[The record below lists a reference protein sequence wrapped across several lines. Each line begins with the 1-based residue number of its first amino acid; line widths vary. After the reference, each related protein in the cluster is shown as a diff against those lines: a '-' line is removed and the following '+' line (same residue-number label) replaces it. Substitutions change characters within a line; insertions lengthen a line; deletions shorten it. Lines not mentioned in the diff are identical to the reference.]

1 MKKIIY
7 RNFLFS
13 FLLISSFIVLSVNAQ
28 SKSEKLIGS
37 IETGFTAPIWS
48 PDGSM
53 IAFTSA
59 KYKGIWI
66 INLANKN
73 IKQITDEAA
82 AGFGFKW
89 ASDSRTILTRVA
101 KYEGPKRYNAV
112 KTFNIETGAS
122 TQLTDYRTMM
132 PGLPSFTSGDNKVFM
147 YGRQNLEI
155 FDSGIETNS
164 LKKSNNS
171 LKIVYLKDDKIAV
184 EDLKTSQINTY
195 EPVKNERVLNLMTS
209 PDGNKVTFE
218 IIGGDM
224 YVMNIDGTG
233 LKDLGKGNRPKWS
246 PDNQHIVYMIT
257 EDDGYQMLSSDIY
270 TINIDGTNKINLT
283 NTDDKLEM
291 DPDWSPD
298 GNKIAYDVLDE
309 GAIYIITINN

>member
-13 FLLISSFIVLSVNAQ
+13 FVLISSFFVLSVNAQ
-28 SKSEKLIGS
+28 SKPEKLVGS
-37 IETGFTAPIWS
+37 IETGFTAPVWS

-59 KYKGIWI
+59 KYKGIWTI
-66 INLANKN
+66 ILENKN
-73 IKQITDEAA
+73 VKQITGESA

-89 ASDSRTILTRVA
+89 SDDSKTILTRVA

-112 KTFNIETGAS
+112 KTFNVETGTS
-122 TQLTDYRTMM
+122 NQLTDYRTMM
-132 PGLPSFTSGDNKVFM
+132 PGLPAFTSGDNKVFM
-147 YGRQNLEI
+147 YGRHNLEI

-171 LKIVYLKDDKIAV
+171 SKIVYLKDDKIAV
-184 EDLKTSQINTY
+184 EDLTTNQINIY
-195 EPVKNERVLNLMTS
+195 EPVKNERVLNLRTS
-209 PDGNKVTFE
+209 PDGKKVTFE

-233 LKDLGKGNRPKWS
+233 LIDLGKGNRPKWS

-257 EDDGYQMLSSDIY
+257 EDDGYQILSSDIY
-270 TINIDGTNKINLT
+270 TINIDGSNKTNLT

-298 GNKIAYDVLDE
+298 GNKIAYDILDE